1 MGSRPSFEPQFAQ
14 MLNTFALVLLLQLAS
29 FDPGALH
36 IKCALVTNGYR
47 GKQLFL
53 ATISIS
59 NTGGV
64 PMPATGW
71 SIYFCLRYHGALQ
84 AQDSSCTIGLVE
96 GDLFRIQSTA
106 AFRGLK
112 PGESIVLSF
121 TGSGEIANYQDLPSG
136 LFWVANPDTNNA
148 VSLHNV
154 TYDPGPLSGKPAH
167 ELLVE
172 GAEVEGHEVE
182 GHEVEG
188 SKVNGHEVDGPEG
201 SGPEGSIPPLI
212 PRPVSCKREHGYF
225 ILDGD
230 RGLCF
235 DPEFK
240 MEAAYLSK
248 TLEGL
253 MGPHNPVTGQKK
265 RLILRRSALAA
276 EAYDL
281 AVTPDSVVISAST
294 GTGIFYGIQTF
305 KHLLP
310 AAAWTGGHSRL
321 TLPCIRISDAPRF
334 PVRAFMLDVARNF
347 QAKSEVLK
355 LLDLMALYK
364 LNTFH
369 FHLTDD
375 EGWRLE
381 IPGLAELTTV
391 GAVRGYPFSNGQRL
405 HPSYGSGPDPH
416 NPAGSGYYSKKDF
429 VDILRYADTL
439 HIQVIPEI
447 DMPAHSTAAVR
458 SMLARYR
465 QYIRLGDREAATRY
479 LLSDTGTRA
488 FNVMAP
494 FLPSVDSFIQKV
506 VDEILSM
513 YKEAGLECRVI
524 QMGGDEVPPSA
535 AWNSDLFHLFFVRIA
550 RLLHERGV
558 TLNAWEELAIGTDDA
573 GSPRKVQLFP
583 DLICDS
589 VRLDA
594 WYNIAGNEA
603 VPYQLANAGYKTT
616 LTCLDYFY
624 FDLAYE
630 RSFSEPGDEWLGFLD
645 TRKILS
651 FMPFDYYRNRL
662 SDLTGKTL
670 PAGYFANKEKLTE
683 QGRRNI
689 IGIQGALWGENITSA
704 GIMEYM
710 ILPRLLALS
719 EKAWTS
725 APDWE
730 TEADTLRSRQ
740 LFEQYR
746 RQFAA
751 RVYKFELPKLRV
763 YHGGYHFRE

>member
-1 MGSRPSFEPQFAQ
+1 MVNI
-14 MLNTFALVLLLQLAS
+14 LALAFLPVFAS

-36 IKCALVTNGYR
+36 VKCAFVTNGYR
-47 GKQLFL
+47 GKEQFL
-53 ATISIS
+53 ATMRVS
-59 NTGGV
+59 NTGHE

-84 AQDSSCTIGLVE
+84 AQDSSCTITLVE
-96 GDLFRIQSTA
+96 GDLFCVRPASS
-106 AFRGLK
+106 FRGLK
-112 PGESIVLSF
+112 PGGSTVLSF
-121 TGSGEIANYQDLPSG
+121 TGSGEIANFQDLPSG
-136 LFWVANPDTNNA
+136 LFWVANPDTASA
-148 VSLHNV
+148 VILHHV
-154 TYDPGPLSGKPAH
+154 TYDPGSLSGKHGPGKSGS
-167 ELLVE
+167 ELLVD
-172 GAEVEGHEVE
+172 V
-182 GHEVEG
+182 
-188 SKVNGHEVDGPEG
+188 PED
-201 SGPEGSIPPLI
+201 SIPSLV
-212 PRPVSCKREHGYF
+212 PRPASFKRGQGYF

-230 RGLCF
+230 LGLRF

-240 MEAAYLSK
+240 KEAGYLSE
-248 TLEGL
+248 TLERL
-253 MGPHNPVTGQKK
+253 MGPRIPVSGRKK
-265 RLILRRSALAA
+265 RLILRRSALAG

-281 AVTPDSVVISAST
+281 AITPDSVVISAST
-294 GTGIFYGIQTF
+294 GTGIFYGIQTI

-310 AAAWTGGHSRL
+310 ASAWTGRHSRF

-381 IPGLAELTTV
+381 IPGLPQLTKV
-391 GAVRGYPFSNGQRL
+391 GAARGYPFRNGRRL
-405 HPSYGSGPDPH
+405 HPSYGSGPDPR

-439 HIQVIPEI
+439 HIRVIPEF

-465 QYIRLGDREAATRY
+465 QYIGAGDREAATRY
-479 LLSDTGTRA
+479 LLSDTGSGA
-488 FNVMAP
+488 FNVMDP
-494 FLPSVDSFIQKV
+494 VLPSVDRFIQKV
-506 VDEILSM
+506 VDEVLSM
-513 YKEAGLECRVI
+513 YKEAGLECQVI
-524 QMGGDEVPPSA
+524 HMGGDEVPVSKE
-535 AWNSDLFHLFFVRIA
+535 WNSTVFHLFFVRIA
-550 RLLHERGV
+550 RLLQERGV
-558 TLNAWEELAIGTDDA
+558 TLNTWEELAIGTDDA
-573 GSPRKVQLFP
+573 GSPRKVQTLP
-583 DLICDS
+583 DFIRDG

-616 LTCLDYFY
+616 LTCLDYLY

-630 RSFSEPGDEWLGFLD
+630 KSFFEPGDEWLGFLG
-645 TRKILS
+645 TKKILS
-651 FMPFDYYRNRL
+651 FLPFDYYRNTTT
-662 SDLTGKTL
+662 DLTGKTI
-670 PAGYFANKEKLTE
+670 PAGYLAGKAKLTE
-683 QGRRNI
+683 QGRQNI

-710 ILPRLLALS
+710 LLPRLLALA

-730 TEADTLRSRQ
+730 TEADTLRSQHLYER
-740 LFEQYR
+740 YWN
-746 RQFAA
+746 QFAA
-751 RVYKFELPKLRV
+751 RLYKFELPMLRA
-763 YHGGYHFRE
+763 YHGGYHFRQ